1 VGGHCIAVDPE
12 WLKAASKKAG
22 YMPEIIQLS
31 RLTNNGMPEYA
42 VSLLQDALNE
52 CGYPIKGT
60 RIAVLGVAYKR
71 NVDDPRESPFF
82 DVRNLLEI
90 KGATLAVYDSWIESD
105 NTESSLDDVLR
116 GAKAVMIV
124 TDHDDVVS
132 GLNGRDLRKD
142 GIEVVIDGRNCLD
155 GENIAG
161 QGVLYRGVGRRA

>member
-1 VGGHCIAVDPE
+1 
-12 WLKAASKKAG
+12 
-22 YMPEIIQLS
+22 M
-31 RLTNNGMPEYA
+31 
-42 VSLLQDALNE
+42 
-52 CGYPIKGT
+52 
-60 RIAVLGVAYKR
+60 
-71 NVDDPRESPFF
+71 
-82 DVRNLLEI
+82 LEI